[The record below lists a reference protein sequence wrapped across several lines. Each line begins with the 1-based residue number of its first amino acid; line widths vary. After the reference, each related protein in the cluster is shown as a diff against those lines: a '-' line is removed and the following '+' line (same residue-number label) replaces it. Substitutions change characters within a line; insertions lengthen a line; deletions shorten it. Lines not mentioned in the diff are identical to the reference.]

1 MGKLGLGHGSSSENA
16 YRMFLVYGNNLE
28 RAFHVE
34 CDITMVLT
42 APTKYRAGER
52 AERFLPDR
60 ANVSHCMMTEHAL
73 TLMVVGGC
81 VCR

>member
-1 MGKLGLGHGSSSENA
+1 MSRKNA
-16 YRMFLVYGNNLE
+16 YRLQHLATNFLVGQKKGNNSG

-52 AERFLPDR
+52 AERFLPGR